1 MSYQDRAALVT
12 DPVFIGRLNAC
23 VTNEAMP
30 KAVTTSPDPFSQ
42 RLMTAWGWGGTIF
55 MPWVSS
61 APGFDVPQAEIT
73 DGMLLSAVQASWAQV
88 ESLNY
93 TPAP

>member
-1 MSYQDRAALVT
+1 MPYQDRAALVT

-23 VTNEAMP
+23 VTNEALPM
-30 KAVTTSPDPFSQ
+30 AQAGDPFGQ

-61 APGFDVPQAEIT
+61 APGFDVAGADIT
-73 DGMLLSAVQASWAQV
+73 DGMLLSAVQASWAEVQA
-88 ESLNY
+88 LNMH
-93 TPAP
+93 

>member
-1 MSYQDRAALVT
+1 MPYEDRATLVT

-30 KAVTTSPDPFSQ
+30 NAQAGDQ
-42 RLMTAWGWGGTIF
+42 LGERLMTSWGWGGTIF

-61 APGFDVPQAEIT
+61 APGFDVEQSTIT
-73 DGMLLSAVQASWAQV
+73 DGMLLSAVQASWSQV
-88 ESLNY
+88 ESLNF
-93 TPAP
+93 TPTP